1 MSQGADQNHRMHRAD
16 FVTGLV
22 LLGFSSAVVYLSIT
36 MPRLEHRGI
45 NPLSAPGVVPG
56 LLGVI
61 LALCSISLLVR
72 AAANRGYRLR
82 LTSQSITEFIRS
94 PAVKRILVTLAVCLV
109 YAWGLVGRVHYALA
123 TFLFVLAFVLVFD
136 LSFSRDEKRSRKRI
150 VTVAIVVAALVAG
163 IVSAVFQY
171 LFLVSLP

>member
-1 MSQGADQNHRMHRAD
+1 MSDKADQNSGMHRAD

-22 LLGFSSAVVYLSIT
+22 LLGFSLTVVYMSVT

-56 LLGVI
+56 LLGIVI
-61 LALCSISLLVR
+61 GVCSLSLLAR
-72 AAANRGYRLR
+72 AAINHGYRLGLNSR
-82 LTSQSITEFIRS
+82 SFRAFATSPQVRRVVATIAI
-94 PAVKRILVTLAVCLV
+94 CLV
-109 YAWGLVGRVHYALA
+109 YAWGLVGRIPYTAA
-123 TFLFVLAFVLVFD
+123 TFIFILLFILLFDFGFSQEEHQRRARVVTLAII
-136 LSFSRDEKRSRKRI
+136 E
-150 VTVAIVVAALVAG
+150 AALVAG

>member
-1 MSQGADQNHRMHRAD
+1 MPRAD

-22 LLGFSSAVVYLSIT
+22 LLGFSAAVLYFSIT

-61 LALCSISLLVR
+61 IGVCSLALLIR
-72 AAANRGYRLR
+72 AVARGGYRLTLSGR
-82 LTSQSITEFIRS
+82 SLTAFASS
-94 PAVKRILVTLAVCLV
+94 PVVRRIIATVGICLV
-109 YAWGLVGRVHYALA
+109 YAWGLVGRVHYTLG
-123 TFLFVLAFVLVFD
+123 TFVFVLVFVLFFD
-136 LSFSRDEKRSRKRI
+136 LVFDQEEQRTIGR
-150 VTVAIVVAALVAG
+150 TVWTATLEAALVAG

-171 LFLVSLP
+171 LFLVALP